1 MRRIKLKLRLKRPL
15 REPSDCVSVVRFKL
29 DFPSLGRRSRAGDHP
44 PVEDSSVPQFAGI
57 VDNHWGPDCSLF
69 YYLYVV
75 EFYLH
80 NNNYITTTNI
90 FSDDY
95 CAR

>member
-1 MRRIKLKLRLKRPL
+1 MLKSRLKRTFQ
-15 REPSDCVSVVRFKL
+15 EPSDCVSVVRFKL

-69 YYLYVV
+69 HYLYVV